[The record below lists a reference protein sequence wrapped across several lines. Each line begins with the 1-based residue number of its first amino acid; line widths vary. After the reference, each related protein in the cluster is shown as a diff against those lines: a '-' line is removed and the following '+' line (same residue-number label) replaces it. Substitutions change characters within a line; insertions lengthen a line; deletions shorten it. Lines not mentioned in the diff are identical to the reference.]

1 MTRRSTTVS
10 THTPSA
16 TSPIISLSHVRFSYP
31 ETTSPVLSDLCLD
44 LPAGVVTALL
54 GPNGCGKTTLL
65 NLCLGWLQPQA
76 GSIVLGGRPLA
87 GIARREMGRTLS
99 LVPQDEHVPFEYSVL
114 EYVLLGRAPHLGTL
128 QIPDQSHVEA
138 ADRALEAVGAQDW
151 AERSVNTLSAGER
164 QLVMAARSLAQEPSV
179 LLMDEPSSHL
189 DPANT
194 ARLLELIRRL
204 SARGV
209 TVVFTTHDPGLAA
222 SAANTVALMR
232 AGEILFCGA
241 AADAITSERLSA
253 TYGVPME
260 VHVVSGGRRLVTW
273 QSQP

>member
-1 MTRRSTTVS
+1 MNQKSTPAS
-10 THTPSA
+10 THTPSHP
-16 TSPIISLSHVRFSYP
+16 SPVISLSHVRFRYP
-31 ETTSPVLSDLCLD
+31 EATAAVLSDLCLD

-76 GSIVLGGRPLA
+76 GSIVLDGRPI
-87 GIARREMGRTLS
+87 GDIARREMGRRLS

-128 QIPDQSHVEA
+128 QIPDQSHVRA
-138 ADRALEAVGAQDW
+138 AEQALEAVGAVEW

-164 QLVMAARSLAQEPSV
+164 QLVMAARSLAQEPTV

-204 SARGV
+204 SVRGV
-209 TVVFTTHDPGLAA
+209 TVVFTTHDPSLAA
-222 SAANTVALMR
+222 SAAPTVALMR

-241 AADAITSERLSA
+241 TDDAITSERLSA

-273 QSQP
+273 QSQS